1 MVSLWQVEDWATA
14 LLMTRFYELLA
25 AMRLDGGEDPVVAL
39 RQARLWMRRLTV
51 QGVAD
56 YVSAHP
62 QLSEIPMTN
71 LGPIQ
76 PGDRPYASPA
86 HWSSFM
92 AWGC

>member
-86 HWSSFM
+86 H
-92 AWGC
+92 